1 MPTFVIGEFVYIS
14 LAILLLAHA
23 VRQVCH
29 LPAVKND
36 TTNSIHMGFAGN
48 NNVFKHV
55 AGEMP
60 RHDLDSI
67 YSIWNC

>member
-29 LPAVKND
+29 LPAVKPD
-36 TTNSIHMGFAGN
+36 TI
-48 NNVFKHV
+48 KI
-55 AGEMP
+55 P
-60 RHDLDSI
+60 L
-67 YSIWNC
+67 IWILLAILMF